1 MNLRTSHPVRY
12 PTRKRPDLSTAVASV
27 VLLCPPYCGQRS
39 NRQHPA
45 RSNLRYPTAIL
56 AAGPVGTSLRKDVSV
71 VTRPVASSAR
81 GLNQAQSQ
89 STHVC
94 FPMRPWQKSPRQA
107 WANGPV
113 LPAALVHQRLQS
125 PQGRT
130 SPMSFSALPEP
141 RSCVPNWGA
150 LHG

>member
-1 MNLRTSHPVRY
+1 MNPRLSHPVQHS
-12 PTRKRPDLSTAVASV
+12 TRQASGISVTVPEAVLPRPADQGR
-27 VLLCPPYCGQRS
+27 CS
-39 NRQHPA
+39 NRQFPT
-45 RSNLRYPTAIL
+45 RSKLRYPTAIL

-71 VTRPVASSAR
+71 VTRPVASGAR
-81 GLNQAQSQ
+81 GLNQARSQ

-113 LPAALVHQRLQS
+113 LPAALVHQRPQS